1 MVVLLQPL
9 LAPRLPKD
17 AIAESSPTTARK
29 DPLVL
34 PVNLDR
40 LERMENLV
48 STALLDKVVFLPK
61 IRMVATL
68 ALLAQPDHPAHQ
80 VQMDQPDQLAEMDN
94 LDNLAIP
101 VKMDN
106 LVHKVHPV
114 MLVLLD
120 NPVDL
125 EHQVPRAKME
135 LMVKVSLVLPEER
148 VVLELLV
155 LLVKMEPLLLLVHP
169 AHQAHLDHP
178 AGLAFLAKMDKME
191 KMDNQVNPAM
201 MLLIAHVLHV
211 LAQLKVAMKLPLL
224 QLLHPLLQLLHQ
236 QLPLEVMKR
245 LLPLLLHLQKLDTD
259 TMPRDTERLV
269 HKRQII

>member
-1 MVVLLQPL
+1 MVLLQPL
-9 LAPRLPKD
+9 LAPRLPKH
-17 AIAESSPTTARK
+17 AIAENSPTTARK

-40 LERMENLV
+40 LERMESLV
-48 STALLDKVVFLPK
+48 STALLDKVAFLPK
-61 IRMVATL
+61 ILMVATL

-80 VQMDQPDQLAEMDN
+80 AQMDQPDHLAEMDN

-125 EHQVPRAKME
+125 EHQVPRARME
-135 LMVKVSLVLPEER
+135 LMVKVSLVLPEKR

-178 AGLAFLAKMDKME
+178 ARLAFLAKMDNLE
-191 KMDNQVNPAM
+191 KMDKQANPAM

-211 LAQLKVAMKLPLL
+211 LAQSVKVAMKL
-224 QLLHPLLQLLHQ
+224 PLLQLLHQ

-245 LLPLLLHLQKLDTD
+245 LLPLLPPLLQLHKLDTD
-259 TMPRDTERLV
+259 TMPKDSERLV
-269 HKRQII
+269 HKRQIM